1 MNATRIL
8 LVDDHTLVRAGIR
21 SLLEGL
27 DGVREVVEAGDGR
40 AALELIRIQPP
51 DIVLMDIAM
60 KGLNG
65 VETTRL
71 IKKEFPKIFVII
83 LSMHSSEEY
92 VLHALQAGASGY
104 LMKDAAPVELE
115 LALVSVLQ
123 GNTYLSPLVSRQV
136 ITDYLLRIGEDKSDL
151 LLLTPRQ
158 REILQLISEG
168 MSTKEIANLL
178 QISVKT
184 VETHRQQIMDRL
196 NIHNIPGLVRFAVR
210 EGLVTVE

>member
-27 DGVREVVEAGDGR
+27 EGVREVVEAGDGR

-136 ITDYLLRIGEDKSDL
+136 ITDYLLRVGEDKSDL

-178 QISVKT
+178 KISVKT

>member
-1 MNATRIL
+1 VNATRIL

>member
-27 DGVREVVEAGDGR
+27 EGVREVVEAGDCR

-136 ITDYLLRIGEDKSDL
+136 ITDYLLRVGEDKSDL

-178 QISVKT
+178 KISVKT

>member
-27 DGVREVVEAGDGR
+27 DRVWEVVEAGDGR
-40 AALELIRIQPP
+40 AALELIRFQPP

-65 VETTRL
+65 VEATRL
-71 IKKEFPKIFVII
+71 IKKEFPKIFIII

-115 LALVSVLQ
+115 LALVAVLQ
-123 GNTYLSPLVSRQV
+123 GNIYLSPPVSRQV
-136 ITDYLLRIGEDKSDL
+136 IMDYLLRIGDSSSNL
-151 LLLTPRQ
+151 GLLTPRQ
-158 REILQLISEG
+158 REVLQLITEG
-168 MSTKEIANLL
+168 LSTKEIANLL
-178 QISVKT
+178 QVSVKT

>member
-1 MNATRIL
+1 MNSTRIL

-27 DGVREVVEAGDGR
+27 DCVQEVLEAGDGR
-40 AALELIRIQPP
+40 AALEMIRFHPP

-65 VETTRL
+65 VEATRL

-104 LMKDAAPVELE
+104 LLKDAVPVELE
-115 LALVSVLQ
+115 LALVSVLR
-123 GNTYLSPLVSRQV
+123 GNTYLSPPVSRQI
-136 ITDYLLRIGEDKSDL
+136 ITEYLLRIGDGKSDL

-168 MSTKEIANLL
+168 MSTKDIANLL
-178 QISVKT
+178 GISVKT